1 LLYCNYRLEV
11 WNDTTK
17 RTEISITIYR
27 VKTEF
32 PPPSH
37 TARPDSAKRQR
48 TRLAERR
55 PSKRQTASGHARVC
69 RAPAADWPGRGR
81 ARAEKPPPRP
91 GGFGFQRARRGNVAR
106 SMMTIPVYG
115 GNQGNGIGH
124 AAAVHTRNSHS
135 ARTHM
140 CDTTLMSVYKRTHA
154 HTCAQPPPSWNII
167 IIVII
172 LDDDDDDDEEKM
184 IINNNKISNS
194 DPHTEQIVVVVVR
207 KRAYN
212 YSDLSRAPLP
222 LTSETCLA
230 LAQCPRL
237 V

>member
-1 LLYCNYRLEV
+1 MHVCV
-11 WNDTTK
+11 A
-17 RTEISITIYR
+17 
-27 VKTEF
+27 
-32 PPPSH
+32 PPPP
-37 TARPDSAKRQR
+37 TGRDGGA
-48 TRLAERR
+48 
-55 PSKRQTASGHARVC
+55 
-69 RAPAADWPGRGR
+69 RAPK
-81 ARAEKPPPRP
+81 KPPPRP

-106 SMMTIPVYG
+106 RMMTIPVYG

-154 HTCAQPPPSWNII
+154 HTCARPPPSWNII

-172 LDDDDDDDEEKM
+172 LDDDDDDEEKM
-184 IINNNKISNS
+184 IINNNKISNA
-194 DPHTEQIVVVVVR
+194 DPYTEQIVVVVVVIR

-212 YSDLSRAPLP
+212 YSYLSRAPLP